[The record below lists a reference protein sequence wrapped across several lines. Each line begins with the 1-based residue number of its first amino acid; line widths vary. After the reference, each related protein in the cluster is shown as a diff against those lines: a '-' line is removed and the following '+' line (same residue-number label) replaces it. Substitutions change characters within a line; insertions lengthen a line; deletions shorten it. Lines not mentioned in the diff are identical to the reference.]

1 MVDRPPWPSVVL
13 TRSWPSGSS
22 GPRRLATRWGKE
34 GGRHGESVLAST
46 EAWKA
51 VRRQSTD
58 NETSAQK
65 GDNMGMVR
73 AKRRVGGVGIFTGG
87 GATFYRAEARQGR
100 LGAFN
105 GRR

>member
-1 MVDRPPWPSVVL
+1 M
-13 TRSWPSGSS
+13 
-22 GPRRLATRWGKE
+22 
-34 GGRHGESVLAST
+34 
-46 EAWKA
+46 A

-87 GATFYRAEARQGR
+87 GATFYRAEARRGR

-105 GRR
+105 GWR